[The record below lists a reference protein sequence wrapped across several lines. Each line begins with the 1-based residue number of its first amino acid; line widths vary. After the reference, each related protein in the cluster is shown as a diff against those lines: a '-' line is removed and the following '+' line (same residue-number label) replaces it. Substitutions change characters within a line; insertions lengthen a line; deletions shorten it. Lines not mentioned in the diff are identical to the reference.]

1 MDWLIWP
8 GAGVALLGVIGLVVC
23 VVSAVRLRKSGLDDV
38 QMKARL
44 QRLVALNLASVAIS
58 AIGLM
63 MVVMGILLG

>member
-1 MDWLIWP
+1 MEWLIWP

-23 VVSAVRLRKSGLDDV
+23 VVSAVRLRKRGLDDA

-44 QRLVALNLASVAIS
+44 QRLVALNLASVGIS